1 MRGHSHSIV
10 ACLAAVLFIAGCAT
24 TTMQKPALTPE
35 QRQLNIASFEYVWA
49 TIRDKHYDPTFGG
62 LDWQAVHDELR
73 PKVENARTM
82 SGARRAM
89 REMIDRLGL
98 THFGIIPAKVYEAM
112 DSPAE
117 KGSGGGITG
126 MSIRI
131 IDGKPLVTRVE
142 KGSPAAVAG
151 VKTGWEIVRIREDS
165 VSAKLRQVAE
175 EFEGKPLKNLALTAA
190 VQSRLTGSIGD
201 SVAVGFL
208 DGRDRAV
215 DLNVSLVEKKGRRY
229 KLGHMPTSYIW
240 TEVDTL
246 DGNIGYIAFNAFMD
260 PMNVMPTFNNAMK
273 TFMDARGLI
282 IDLRGN
288 PGGIGAMA
296 IGMAGWL
303 IPEKNRYLGTMSL
316 RNNELKFIVNP
327 RATVYT
333 GPLAVLV
340 DGLSTSCSEI
350 FSGGLK
356 DLGRAR
362 IFGART
368 GGAALPSM
376 IEKLP
381 NGDGF
386 QYAFANY
393 RSESGKV
400 LEGAGVVP
408 DIEILPTRA
417 ALLLGRDLVLET
429 AASWIQ
435 AQTQGK

>member
-1 MRGHSHSIV
+1 MGINRHAIAASLV
-10 ACLAAVLFIAGCAT
+10 AVLFIAGCAT
-24 TTMQKPALTPE
+24 TTPQKPALTPE
-35 QRQLNIASFEYVWA
+35 QRQLNIASFEYVWT

-73 PKVENARTM
+73 PKVEAARSM
-82 SGARRAM
+82 SEARRAM

-98 THFGIIPAKVYEAM
+98 THFGIIPAKVYDAM

-117 KGSGGGITG
+117 KGAGGGITG
-126 MSIRI
+126 MDVRV
-131 IDGKPLVTRVE
+131 IDGKALVTRVE
-142 KGSPAAVAG
+142 KGTPAEQAG

-165 VSAKLRQVAE
+165 VSAKLRSVAE
-175 EFEGKPLKNLALTAA
+175 EFEGKPLKDLALTAA

-208 DGRDRAV
+208 DGEDRAV
-215 DLNVSLVEKKGRRY
+215 DLSVPLVEKKGRRY
-229 KLGHMPTSYIW
+229 KLGHMPTAYIW
-240 TEVDTL
+240 TKVDTL
-246 DGNIGYIAFNAFMD
+246 DGHIGYIAFNAFMD
-260 PMNVMPTFNNAMK
+260 PVSVMPTFNHAMK
-273 TFMDARGLI
+273 AFMDARGLI

-303 IPEKNRYLGTMSL
+303 IPEKNRYLGTMFL
-316 RNNELKFIVNP
+316 RDSEIKFVVNP
-327 RATVYT
+327 RATVYA

-362 IFGART
+362 IFGSRT

-376 IEKLP
+376 VEKLP

-408 DIEILPTRA
+408 DTEILPTRA

-429 AASWIQ
+429 AVSWIQ
-435 AQTQGK
+435 TQPQGE